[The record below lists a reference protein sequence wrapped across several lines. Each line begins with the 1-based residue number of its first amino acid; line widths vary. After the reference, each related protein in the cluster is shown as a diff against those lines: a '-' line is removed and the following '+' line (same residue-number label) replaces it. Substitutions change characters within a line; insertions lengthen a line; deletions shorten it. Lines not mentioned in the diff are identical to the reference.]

1 MDEASLA
8 YDRFSACTFNSLWIL
23 NISIMLFSNTVV
35 IKLSCNVM
43 NEMRWHYKV
52 KQQQLVLQNIPFFLN
67 DALSGDDGALPQN
80 RSSSLWAMTT
90 WLTLNK
96 TAHFQITLKNYYESW
111 PMTLQS
117 PRIPH
122 KPTWTQIKTNM
133 AFSSTVFFCVMMCF
147 STRQSTHTHVS
158 MSSCKCGAWFT
169 VSYLQL

>member
-1 MDEASLA
+1 
-8 YDRFSACTFNSLWIL
+8 
-23 NISIMLFSNTVV
+23 
-35 IKLSCNVM
+35 M

-67 DALSGDDGALPQN
+67 NALSGDDGALPQN

-133 AFSSTVFFCVMMCF
+133 AFSSTVFFLCHDVF
-147 STRQSTHTHVS
+147 FHETVNTHTRQHE
-158 MSSCKCGAWFT
+158 
-169 VSYLQL
+169 QL